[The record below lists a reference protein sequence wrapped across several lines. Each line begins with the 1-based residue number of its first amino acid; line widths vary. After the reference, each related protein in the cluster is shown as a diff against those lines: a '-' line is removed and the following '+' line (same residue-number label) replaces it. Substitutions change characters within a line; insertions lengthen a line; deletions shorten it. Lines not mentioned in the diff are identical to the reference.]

1 MVGSGSGSSLTG
13 LGLNI
18 VSRLPVKLSQE
29 PQQCLR
35 GLKRAD
41 FRGSV
46 WTRRTG
52 RAPRSQRGMT
62 ADRERER
69 NNGPAAL
76 TAGVIQHWVGLN
88 KWQVCKYACERI

>member
-18 VSRLPVKLSQE
+18 VSHLPVKLSQE

-52 RAPRSQRGMT
+52 RAPRSQRGLT
-62 ADRERER
+62 ADQEREKQWSGR
-69 NNGPAAL
+69 SDRRGDSAL
-76 TAGVIQHWVGLN
+76 GWSEYTAGVQIRL
-88 KWQVCKYACERI
+88 